1 MSIAALPQ
9 VRPAYVPLRLR
20 QKSLALHILTV
31 VAATAFLAACS
42 WIAIPMVPV
51 PVTMQT
57 FGVTIVGAVFGW
69 RLGAVAVLA
78 WLLEAAV
85 GMPVLTHGASGLAY
99 MAGPTGGYLLA
110 FPIVAALV
118 GWFAERGVTARSIA
132 LSFALMLV
140 ANLLI
145 LVIGAGWLAVFV
157 GADKAI
163 ALGVT
168 PFLLGG
174 LLKAGLAATSI
185 EAARRHLRF

>member
-9 VRPAYVPLRLR
+9 TRNAYVPLRLR
-20 QKSLALHILTV
+20 QKPLAMQALAI

-57 FGVTIVGAVFGW
+57 FGVTVVGAVFGW
-69 RLGAVAVLA
+69 RLGAIAVVT
-78 WLLEAAV
+78 WLLEAVV
-85 GMPVLTHGASGLAY
+85 GLPVLSHGASGLVY
-99 MAGPTGGYLLA
+99 MAGPTGGYLVA

-118 GWFAERGVTARSIA
+118 GWFAERGVTARSTA

-145 LVIGAGWLAVFV
+145 LVIGAGWLAAFV
-157 GADKAI
+157 GSHKAI